1 MPVYTDIFVAAKS
14 IRAYHH
20 KFEAAKVYAVLLVN
34 ILELFEFYGIRI
46 AA

>member
-1 MPVYTDIFVAAKS
+1 MPAYRDIFVVAKS

-20 KFEAAKVYAVLLVN
+20 KFEAAKVYAILLVI
-34 ILELFEFYGIRI
+34 ILELFGFYGIRI